1 LVSLLKR
8 LEHKASSSLM
18 IISLKHNENKL
29 QSILSKETDLKK
41 SHKND
46 LRVAELNMKSDGS
59 IVLLTGV
66 IIDQIQ
72 PRQPS
77 HLR

>member
-1 LVSLLKR
+1 
-8 LEHKASSSLM
+8 M
-18 IISLKHNENKL
+18 ITSFQHNENKY
-29 QSILSKETDLKK
+29 QSILCKGTDLMK

-46 LRVAELNMKSDGS
+46 LRAAELKMKSDGS
-59 IVLLTGV
+59 IVLITGV